1 MQQPIFVQPCSH
13 MLFFTYLTKH
23 MMMSFFVF
31 TMFCIEK
38 RSLFPPQLKILM
50 LTFIIIIQHWR
61 CKTISLFHQM
71 WRTQI
76 KIEFKLLNHH
86 FHDSSDCEK
95 KTLTRITFFTI
106 FPTLEIGSYSIKVML
121 RFPST
126 LLAFTNKPLPVY
138 RALQGMNV
146 VSFIWRV
153 SRSSQSVCVRSLA
166 FPDSTLV

>member
-1 MQQPIFVQPCSH
+1 M
-13 MLFFTYLTKH
+13 
-23 MMMSFFVF
+23 F
-31 TMFCIEK
+31 TMFSIEK
-38 RSLFPPQLKILM
+38 RSLFPPQLIILS
-50 LTFIIIIQHWR
+50 LTFIIIIQHQR
-61 CKTISLFHQM
+61 CKTISLCHWM

-76 KIEFKLLNHH
+76 KIEFKLLNHY

-95 KTLTRITFFTI
+95 KTLTEITFFTI

-153 SRSSQSVCVRSLA
+153 SRSSQSVSLWSLT
-166 FPDSTLV
+166 FPNSTVV